1 MHLTSEKPCLLP
13 PKPIFRGEFIA
24 FSEFDRSSLRKLI
37 RRLDKKSLRIA
48 EIGSWTGDGSTK
60 TVVDELRKS
69 GGVLYCVDHWQGNPG
84 VQRHR
89 DLVSEFDMF
98 ATFRSHVSTFE
109 GNEFVRP
116 LVMSSRDAAEL
127 VKDCFFDLVFIDGDH
142 SYDETVCDIEL
153 WLPKIAPGGILC
165 GHDCE
170 ARPGGIL
177 DRSHLWPSR
186 NLDTIDGNSRFSKDS
201 SRSDPGSRR
210 KIWQRSASLV
220 RRVNCARRWKGWQIY
235 DLGRVDRRRLD
246 ADEWDHANRECSIHK
261 ESPGSISE
269 RTTEA
274 ACYRRTTERVRS
286 IDQRSESFVAS
297 AQ

>member
-1 MHLTSEKPCLLP
+1 MFAQAQQSSGSARDAFTFPISVEPFTKMFKLPFLGNALTSEKPCLLP

-98 ATFRSHVSTFE
+98 ATFRSHVSTSE
-109 GNEFVRP
+109 ANEFVRP

-153 WLPKIAPGGILC
+153 WLPKITPGGILC

-186 NLDTIDGNSRFSKDS
+186 NLDTIDGNSDFPQIH
-201 SRSDPGSRR
+201 PGVILAVDEKFGSAAHLWSEELIVLEDG
-210 KIWQRSASLV
+210 KVGKSTIWDV
-220 RRVNCARRWKGWQIY
+220 
-235 DLGRVDRRRLD
+235 
-246 ADEWDHANRECSIHK
+246 SIG
-261 ESPGSISE
+261 EG
-269 RTTEA
+269 
-274 ACYRRTTERVRS
+274 
-286 IDQRSESFVAS
+286 
-297 AQ
+297 